1 MAKNPQHRSVSQI
14 TTYTSCPRK
23 YKYNYLD
30 ENNNMTDSSAKSL
43 GSALHKAQEFNYRQK
58 IKSRVDLPYEEVKD
72 FMIEFLVNEFR
83 NNAENETFFKVK
95 YGKKETGEDI
105 IKTAIGL
112 LDKLYHEVMVKTQP
126 LFVELPITLEIEGQ
140 EFVMYIDLID
150 EDWIVRDLKTSA
162 SRYSEDVLD
171 KNTQLVAYSLGF
183 RKKFGKEEGGVG
195 LDVLVK
201 TKDPVVQTFRGK
213 VSDYQI
219 GRFLNTLKQINKAIE
234 NEIFPPVDNQMTC
247 SWCDFKEMCGED
259 GGLPDAYELAK
270 KLGEIKTVEKTDNE
284 DYRNNLL
291 KKEIAAD

>member
-23 YKYNYLD
+23 YKYSYLD
-30 ENNNMTDSSAKSL
+30 EKTIMTDSSAKSL
-43 GSALHKAQEFNYRQK
+43 GSALHKAQEFNYKQK

-72 FMIEFLVNEFR
+72 FMIEFLVNEFK
-83 NNAENETFFKVK
+83 NNADNESFFKVK
-95 YGKKETGEDI
+95 YNKKETGEEI
-105 IKTAIGL
+105 IKTAVGL

-126 LFVELPITLEIEGQ
+126 LFVELPITLEINGQ
-140 EFVMYIDLID
+140 EFLMYIDLID

-171 KNTQLVAYSLGF
+171 KNTQLVAYALGF

-201 TKDPVVQTFRGK
+201 TKEPVVQTFRGK
-213 VSDYQI
+213 ISDYQI
-219 GRFLNTLKQINKAIE
+219 GRFLNTLAQVNKAIE
-234 NEIFPPVDNQMTC
+234 NELFPPVDNQMTC
-247 SWCDFKEMCGED
+247 SWCDFKELCAED
-259 GGLPDAYELAK
+259 GGLPDAHELAK
-270 KLGEIKTVEKTDNE
+270 KLSEIKEVIKEDSE

-291 KKEIAAD
+291 KKEIATD